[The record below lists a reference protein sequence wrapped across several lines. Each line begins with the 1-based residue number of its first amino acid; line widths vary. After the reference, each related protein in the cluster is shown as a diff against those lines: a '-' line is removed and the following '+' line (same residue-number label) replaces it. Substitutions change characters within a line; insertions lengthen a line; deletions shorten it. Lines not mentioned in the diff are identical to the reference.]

1 VATIDSG
8 LRMTGKPPELQGLL
22 NRTLYHPAARWL
34 ATRLAATPV
43 TPNAVS
49 VTGAVMVAIAG
60 VCYAVIGGTAGV
72 AIGFALHLAW
82 HVVDGADGDLARMTG
97 RASPYGE
104 MIDGLCDYGGHF
116 VLYILLA
123 MRLDDTIG
131 GWAWGLAVTAG
142 LSRAVQSVFAE
153 SQRRTYQ
160 YWAYDVPWLQNEKAP
175 QPGIG
180 GALTRLYLAVSKAL
194 TGPTQAV
201 NALVARAARDPA
213 ERLRIAVLARAAGR
227 ETLPTLA
234 VLGANPRTIF
244 LGISMIAGGPL
255 WFFLIEATV
264 LNGVLVVAIVRQ
276 AVSSRR
282 LAQRIASIP
291 S

>member
-1 VATIDSG
+1 MATIDPA
-8 LRMTGKPPELQGLL
+8 LHITGKPPELQGLL

-34 ATRLAATPV
+34 ATRLVPTPV

-49 VTGAVMVAIAG
+49 VAGAAMVAVAG
-60 VCYAVIGGTAGV
+60 VCYALIGGVAGV

-97 RASPYGE
+97 RASPHGE
-104 MIDGLCDYGGHF
+104 MIDGLCDYGGHV
-116 VLYILLA
+116 VLYVLLA
-123 MRLDDTIG
+123 TLLDDTLG
-131 GWAWGLAVTAG
+131 GWAWGLAIAAG

-160 YWAYDVPWLQNEKAP
+160 YWAYDVPWLQTAKAP

-180 GALTRLYLAVSKAL
+180 GALTRLYLAVSIAL

-201 NALVARAARDPA
+201 NALVARAAHDPA
-213 ERLRIAVLARAAGR
+213 ERLRIAMLAREAGH

-234 VLGANPRTIF
+234 VLGANPRTIL

-264 LNGVLVVAIVRQ
+264 LNGVLAFAIVQ
-276 AVSSRR
+276 QVASSRR
-282 LAQRIASIP
+282 LAKRIARVTP
-291 S
+291 